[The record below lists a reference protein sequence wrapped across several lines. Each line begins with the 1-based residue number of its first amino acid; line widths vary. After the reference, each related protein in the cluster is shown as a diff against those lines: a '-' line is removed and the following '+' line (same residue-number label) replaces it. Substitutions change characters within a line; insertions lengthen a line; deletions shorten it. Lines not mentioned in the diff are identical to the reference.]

1 MLTDRKTSLPSDFVV
16 PYLLLKPGDKSALD
30 KSECNTIYQC
40 PLYGVVDR
48 HLTDHQ
54 SALLDFI
61 YMKSD
66 VDSVTLVKRGA
77 ALLAVNSC

>member
-16 PYLLLKPGDKSALD
+16 PYLLLKPGDKSDLD
-30 KSECNTIYQC
+30 QSECSTIYQC
-40 PLYGVVDR
+40 PLYGVGDR
-48 HLTDHQ
+48 HLTNHQ

-61 YMKSD
+61 FMKSD

-77 ALLAVNSC
+77 ALLAVNGC